1 MQRIIQSKCQCIIK
15 VEKAWKYV
23 SSSVVSDSL
32 WPHGL
37 LCPWNSLSKN
47 NGVDSHFLLQ
57 GIFSAQA
64 SNPSLLLCRQI
75 LYWLSH
81 QGNLEKVWFI
91 LFDSVLPLSLKKM
104 IFLSSNSEVT
114 FRHTCNIYSGT
125 WALGHHLSEEPG
137 GLHTVHGVIKNW
149 TRPSDWAQYRIWVHT
164 DELILMNYICSH
176 LISK

>member
-23 SSSVVSDSL
+23 SCPVVSDSL

-37 LCPWNSLSKN
+37 LCPWNSPGKN
-47 NGVDSHFLLQ
+47 TGVDSHFLLQ

-64 SNPSLLLCRQI
+64 LNPSLLHCMQI

-81 QGNLEKVWFI
+81 QGNPEKVWII
-91 LFDSVLPLSLKKM
+91 LFDSVLPLWLKKM

-125 WALGHHLSEEPG
+125 WALRHHLSEEPG
-137 GLHTVHGVIKNW
+137 GLQSMGSQRVGHDLATEHNMGFGS
-149 TRPSDWAQYRIWVHT
+149 T
-164 DELILMNYICSH
+164 LMS
-176 LISK
+176 SS